1 MVATPALAPLGP
13 ATRDADRLVES
24 VHDVMK
30 TVLHRVAP
38 ALDAEGIS
46 MGQFWSLHLVSSLRA
61 ASLSTVARHL
71 SVSAP
76 TACASVDS
84 LEAQGLVS
92 RQRSRVDRRSVE
104 LSLTAKG
111 RRVESRVWAHIGRLM
126 AEAADGLPR
135 EDLATALRVF
145 RELSRRLETPPPRSG
160 GAA

>member
-1 MVATPALAPLGP
+1 MVATPALASRGS
-13 ATRDADRLVES
+13 ATHDADRLVES

-30 TVLHRVAP
+30 TVLHRLAP
-38 ALDAEGIS
+38 AVDAEGIS
-46 MGQFWSLHLVSSLRA
+46 MGQFWSLHYISALGA

-71 SVSAP
+71 AISAP

-84 LEAQGLVS
+84 LEAQGLIS
-92 RQRSRVDRRSVE
+92 RQRSRVDRRAVE

-111 RRVESRVWAHIGRLM
+111 RKVESRIWVHIGRLM
-126 AEAADGLPR
+126 SEAADDLPP

-145 RELSRRLETPPPRSG
+145 RELNRRLNRTAPRSG